1 MILVSFLKLIPCQA
15 RVKSLLRVVAE
26 QSELRPSLTSLTLTS
41 FSSLARDAECG
52 HRMEKMGC
60 HDDRNQEPPSYD
72 DLLK

>member
-1 MILVSFLKLIPCQA
+1 MTLLPCQA

-41 FSSLARDAECG
+41 FTSLGRDPECAHVHETRAEKSA
-52 HRMEKMGC
+52 HQRPEEE
-60 HDDRNQEPPSYD
+60 QEPPSYD